1 MLRFKT
7 FLLVGLLALAASVAG
22 GSGAAAQGL
31 SSTAAAGPAPGTT
44 YTVQRGDTLSNIAA
58 RAYGNA
64 GAWSCILNANR
75 WISNA
80 QYVQAGWKLVL
91 PAANAC
97 AGLPAGGTAGTSYTV
112 QRGDSL
118 SSIAF
123 RVYGNAGAWSCIW
136 AANKWIAN
144 PSYLQAG
151 WKIALPASGSCGGG
165 GTPPPAVRYHTVTH
179 TETLSGIACLYY
191 ADCNYWRIYNA
202 NRDKIWNVNYIL
214 PGTVLRIP

>member
-31 SSTAAAGPAPGTT
+31 SSAAAAGPAPGTT
-44 YTVQRGDTLSNIAA
+44 YTVQRGDTLSNIAT

-64 GAWSCILNANR
+64 GAWKCIAAANT
-75 WISNA
+75 WISSA
-80 QYVQAGWKLVL
+80 SYIQAGWRIVL
-91 PAANAC
+91 PASGSC
-97 AGLPAGGTAGTSYTV
+97 GGGGTAGTTYTV

-165 GTPPPAVRYHTVTH
+165 GTPPAVRYHTVTH
-179 TETLSGIACLYY
+179 TETLSSIACLYY

>member
-7 FLLVGLLALAASVAG
+7 FLLVGLLALAASLAG
-22 GSGAAAQGL
+22 GTGAAAQGL
-31 SSTAAAGPAPGTT
+31 SSPTAAGPTPGTT
-44 YTVQRGDTLSNIAA
+44 YTVQRGDNLSNIAA

-64 GAWSCILNANR
+64 GAWRCILNANR

-80 QYVQAGWKLVL
+80 QYVQAGWKIVL
-91 PAANAC
+91 PSANAC
-97 AGLPAGGTAGTSYTV
+97 AGLPAGGTAGTTYTV

-118 SSIAF
+118 SSTAF

-136 AANKWIAN
+136 AANKWIPN

-151 WKIALPASGSCGGG
+151 WKIALLASGSCGGG
-165 GTPPPAVRYHTVTH
+165 TPVRYYTVTH
-179 TETLSGIACLYY
+179 TDTLSDIACLFYT
-191 ADCNYWRIYNA
+191 DCNYWRIYNA
-202 NRDKIWNVNYIL
+202 NRDKIWDVNYIL

>member
-7 FLLVGLLALAASVAG
+7 FLLVGLLALVASLAG
-22 GSGAAAQGL
+22 SSGAAAQGL
-31 SSTAAAGPAPGTT
+31 SSPAAAGPTPGTT
-44 YTVQRGDTLSNIAA
+44 YTVLRGDNLSNIAR

-64 GAWSCILNANR
+64 GAVTCILNANR

-80 QYVQAGWKLVL
+80 AYVQAGWKLVL
-91 PAANAC
+91 PVASAC
-97 AGLPAGGTAGTSYTV
+97 GSLPAGGTAGTTYTV

-118 SSIAF
+118 SSVAF
-123 RVYGNAGAWSCIW
+123 RVYGNSAAWSCIW

-144 PSYLQAG
+144 PAYLQAG

-165 GTPPPAVRYHTVTH
+165 APPPTVRYYTVTH
-179 TETLSGIACLYY
+179 TDTLSDIACLYY

-202 NRDKIWNVNYIL
+202 NRDKIWNINYIL